1 MKQELVNLLL
11 QMLKSYGYQ
20 TTDGVFCDI
29 LCRRDGYELYVMCDT
44 EGDIS
49 LLDRFTRDVEGC
61 RGLYVTMRKIRGGDD
76 SVKETYARETG
87 VMIWDRSELIRNVG
101 KYFVDNVDKEA
112 LSAMIGEFVVDSI
125 DDEKK
130 NFDLTFF
137 LTSGTP
143 SGNGRPRADP
153 LSAPGSV
160 SRPAAAPAAPAS
172 AAPAPAAP
180 DVFQKPSGFEKEPV
194 RSAPDDGQKLIIA
207 TPSSK
212 INTPPEKAMA
222 IAKSVLGGAEK
233 AVLKFVPYWKY
244 SYYVSVDRVFGGER
258 VVISESGEGLVN
270 AINGADDTI
279 ELGEITTQTAI
290 PDIEY
295 EQKTAKVSKEDIRDG
310 IIQKLIREHARDI
323 RSSTTDAQVLI
334 SQNRVFRPSPSDID
348 IHIQQVYAAVWEVKG
363 RKKSVEINAYNGK
376 LLENPADDGVEFV

>member
-44 EGDIS
+44 DGDIA

-143 SGNGRPRADP
+143 SGAVRPRNDP
-153 LSAPGSV
+153 LSASV
-160 SRPAAAPAAPAS
+160 PLSRPSAVPSPAAAP
-172 AAPAPAAP
+172 
-180 DVFQKPSGFEKEPV
+180 DVCPRPSGIEKEST
-194 RSAPDDGQKLIIA
+194 RTASDDGQKLIIA

-212 INTPPEKAMA
+212 INTPPENAMA

-270 AINGADDTI
+270 AINGADDNI

-310 IIQKLIREHARDI
+310 IIQKLIREYARDI

-348 IHIQQVYAAVWEVKG
+348 LHIQQVYAAVWEVKG